1 MYLTRLR
8 CVRDDDRRGTERAQV
23 RDAEIKGE
31 AFPLQDLF
39 EHWSYDI
46 DYYQREFAWSTED
59 VRTLVDDLTSQFEQA
74 KKDPRTRRGISRAE
88 QYFLG
93 PFVYHDVRRGV
104 RFLVDGQQRF
114 TVLHLIFV
122 HLYNQARAL
131 RRHDTEDKLNR
142 AIRFAGR
149 EGGWRFR
156 IDIAE
161 RRHALQ
167 RWYDGDDYQPRTGDS
182 LSLRN
187 LAARSNELRELLD
200 DRLEAADLASFVE
213 WLLTRVTLV
222 GIRAPDRDS
231 GFRIFES
238 MNDRGTRLTPVDL
251 LKSFLLSRVREGEED
266 LNLRWRQM
274 LAELTVA
281 RDDDSAPNRFLKA
294 ALTAQHARISP
305 DSHDVREINDELHL
319 WVRRH
324 ANEVLHLTEA
334 NEYFTFV
341 DQMINLATL
350 YRTFLSATRTL
361 DTHHN
366 LQALYYNDLNG
377 LTNQMVFVLAAIRPT
392 DILPKAK
399 EKAALVANFID
410 RWYVLQVIKDEPAN
424 PAALDGLIPELV
436 PGLRDCKTPE
446 DVRDYLANE
455 LSDDDG
461 FNAILTYQL
470 RGTNSAQVRYLLAR
484 LTAFA
489 QTGWNEP
496 DLTVE
501 YLQPERTW
509 HIEHLFAD
517 KPERHPEIS
526 GPVEFR
532 LLRNR
537 ISVLGLLKGTVNMS
551 LQDKVLAEKIR
562 VYRSENLLLR
572 CLNSDYHLSVK
583 PIRTFMERFD
593 IKDHLRPL
601 KSTTDLQAAVL
612 ARGELYRRL
621 CAAIWDRERLGFP
634 PAPVELEESTREPA
648 TSKPP
653 SIPTPRSPRGRPTDI
668 QMMIRKGILLPG
680 TEIIGHA
687 DDTDTTAEL
696 QPDGQLKLHTG
707 EIFRKPDDAAR
718 AVTGRKTEGMPFWHV
733 ITPDGSRI
741 SLRQL
746 RDESKQRRA
755 SSKP

>member
-1 MYLTRLR
+1 MPGM
-8 CVRDDDRRGTERAQV
+8 RDS
-23 RDAEIKGE
+23 EIRGE
-31 AFPLQDLF
+31 AFSLQDLF
-39 EHWSYDI
+39 EQWSYDI

-59 VRTLVDDLTSQFEQA
+59 VRTLVDDLLNQFEQA
-74 KKDPRTRRGISRAE
+74 KKDPRTRRSISRAD

-93 PFVYHDVRRGV
+93 PFVYHDVRRKV

-122 HLYNQARAL
+122 HLHNQARCL
-131 RRHDTEDKLNR
+131 GRHDTVDKLNR
-142 AIRFAGR
+142 VIRFAGR

-156 IDIAE
+156 IDITE
-161 RRHALQ
+161 RRQALQ
-167 RWYDGDDYQPRTGDS
+167 LWYDGHDYQPKDGDS
-182 LSLRN
+182 LSVRN
-187 LAARSNELRELLD
+187 LAVRSNELRELLD
-200 DRLEAADLASFVE
+200 DQLEAADLSSFVE
-213 WLLTRVTLV
+213 WLLTRVTLA

-231 GFRIFES
+231 SFRIFES

-274 LAELTVA
+274 LSELTVT

-294 ALTAQHARISP
+294 ALTAQYARISA
-305 DSHDVREINDELHL
+305 DSRDVKLINDELHL

-324 ANEVLHLTEA
+324 ASEVLHLREA

-341 DQMINLATL
+341 DQLIALANL
-350 YRTFLSATRTL
+350 YRTFYSASRQL

-366 LQALYYNDLNG
+366 LQAVYYNEING
-377 LTNQMVFVLAAIRPT
+377 LTNQMVFILAAIRPGELA
-392 DILPKAK
+392 DKAK

-410 RWYVLQVIKDEPAN
+410 RWYVLQLISDEPAN
-424 PAALDGLIPELV
+424 SAALDKLIPGLV

-446 DVRDYLANE
+446 DVRGFLAGE
-455 LSDDDG
+455 LPDDDE
-461 FNAILTYQL
+461 FNGILTYQL

-496 DLTVE
+496 NLIVE
-501 YLQPERTW
+501 YLQPERAW

-517 KPERHPEIS
+517 KPERHPNIA

-537 ISVLGLLKGTVNMS
+537 IGVLGLLKGTVNMS
-551 LQDKVLAEKIR
+551 LQDKSLTEKIR

-572 CLNSDYHLSVK
+572 CLHSDYHLSVK
-583 PIRTFMERFD
+583 PIRVFMERFD
-593 IKDHLRPL
+593 VKDHLRPL
-601 KSTTDLQAAVL
+601 ADDTNLPAAVL

-621 CAAIWDRERLGFP
+621 CIAIWRRERLGFP
-634 PAPVELEESTREPA
+634 SAPAETEEAIPEIVRPQAPRVPA
-648 TSKPP
+648 QRV
-653 SIPTPRSPRGRPTDI
+653 PRSRPTDI
-668 QMMIRKGILLPG
+668 QMMIRKGVLAPG
-680 TEIIGHA
+680 IPVIGHA
-687 DDTDTTAEL
+687 DGADTTAEI
-696 QPDGQLKLHTG
+696 QPDGQLMLPTG
-707 EIFRKPDDAAR
+707 DIFRRADDAAR
-718 AVTGRKTEGMPFWHV
+718 AVTGKKTEGMPFWHV
-733 ITPDGSRI
+733 MQADGTRI

-746 RDESKQRRA
+746 RNATSQRRA
-755 SSKP
+755 TPAS